1 MATQST
7 TSLAWNDAIEQTPIV
22 SKADALAALDLI
34 RDETIQPQHHLVI
47 SMIAAL
53 RGFIEKA

>member
-34 RDETIQPQHHLVI
+34 RGETIQPQHHLVVA
-47 SMIAAL
+47 MIAAL